1 MLVLSRKPGEQI
13 VLPNRNVNIVVLEV
27 QGTRVRLG
35 IEAPPGE
42 PVYRAE
48 LWNRKLES
56 ELRGSC
62 DEILV

>member
-1 MLVLSRKPGEQI
+1 
-13 VLPNRNVNIVVLEV
+13 VNIVVLEV

-35 IEAPPGE
+35 FDAPLEE

-48 LWNRKLES
+48 LWNRKLEA

-62 DEILV
+62 DEILVEA